1 MSAMTELGLKVTTY
15 SGYKAD
21 ERPVSFTL
29 GERTFR
35 VRELLDSWQ
44 GEDHTYFKLTADD
57 GNLYIIRHD
66 RTADTWELT
75 VTETSRIQAQDFRM
89 Q

>member
-1 MSAMTELGLKVTTY
+1 MSAMTGLSLKVTTY

-21 ERPVSFTL
+21 ERPTSFTL
-29 GERTFR
+29 GERTFL
-35 VRELLDSWQ
+35 VLELLDSWH

-57 GNLYIIRHD
+57 GNTYIIRHD

-75 VTETSRIQAQDFRM
+75 MTETSRT
-89 Q
+89 

>member
-1 MSAMTELGLKVTTY
+1 MTGLRLQVTTY

-21 ERPVSFTL
+21 ERPTSFTL
-29 GERTFR
+29 NERTFQ
-35 VRELLDSWQ
+35 VREVIDTWH

-66 RTADTWELT
+66 RTEDTWELT
-75 VTETSRIQAQDFRM
+75 MTETSRT
-89 Q
+89 